1 MTYTTSQLRTALIRE
16 YQHLCHDDFNA
27 DDMNDV
33 QYAAFLAPLS
43 YNELVS
49 ETSTDDIFTL
59 DEYMLIYGW

>member
-1 MTYTTSQLRTALIRE
+1 MTYSTIQLRAALIRE

-43 YNELVS
+43 YDELVS

-59 DEYMLIYGW
+59 DEYMSTYG

>member
-1 MTYTTSQLRTALIRE
+1 MTYTASQLRAALTRE

-43 YNELVS
+43 YDELVF
-49 ETSTDDIFTL
+49 ETSTDEHFTL
-59 DEYMLIYGW
+59 DEYMSTYG

>member
-1 MTYTTSQLRTALIRE
+1 MTYSTTQLRAALIRE

-27 DDMNDV
+27 DDMSDV

-43 YNELVS
+43 YDELVS

-59 DEYMLIYGW
+59 DEYMSTYG